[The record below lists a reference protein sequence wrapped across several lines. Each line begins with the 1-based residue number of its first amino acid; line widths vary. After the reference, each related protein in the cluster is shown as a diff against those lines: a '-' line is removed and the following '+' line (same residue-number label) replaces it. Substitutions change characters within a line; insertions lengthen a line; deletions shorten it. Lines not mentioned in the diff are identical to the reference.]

1 MSGFSTRL
9 QQPQQ
14 RWKPMFAKRHSVA
27 CSSLKLFISVMLF
40 CAFLCSVPVTGWS
53 DLLTL
58 QSGETLSGR
67 LLRIKNSTL
76 VFRTS
81 LEGQMMLPVDRA
93 KKLTTDALFSIQLS
107 DGETLIGRFGQSEEG
122 QVLFPPDPTRTLRL
136 TLEGITEALPI
147 PTTIAPRQEKEE
159 SLPKIEPDTGLRLQ
173 TSGYDVGAVSQDQ
186 GESDS
191 PTWPALTENMRKPL
205 GSFLQEED
213 ERMKEGDALP
223 PPLLRARGLTAAP
236 IDTLSLRPRLLSSEG
251 TQTLSG
257 LDGIFR
263 NTEQFWLP
271 SLTDQD
277 FQLRLQHRPGEN
289 FQD

>member
-1 MSGFSTRL
+1 
-9 QQPQQ
+9 
-14 RWKPMFAKRHSVA
+14 MFTKRHRVA
-27 CSSLKLFISVMLF
+27 CSPLKLFISVMLL
-40 CAFLCSVPVTGWS
+40 CAFFCSVPVTGWS

-58 QSGETLSGR
+58 QSDETLSGR

-107 DGETLIGRFGQSEEG
+107 DGKTLIGRFGQSEEG
-122 QVLFPPDPTRTLRL
+122 QVLFPPDPTRTLPL

-147 PTTIAPRQEKEE
+147 PTTTPPRQEREE
-159 SLPKIEPDTGLRLQ
+159 DLPKIEPDTGLRLQ
-173 TSGYDVGAVSQDQ
+173 TSGYDIEAVGQDK
-186 GESDS
+186 GESVS
-191 PTWPALTENMRKPL
+191 PPWPALTENLRKPL
-205 GSFLQEED
+205 GSSLQDKD
-213 ERMKEGDALP
+213 ERMKDGDTLP
-223 PPLLRARGLTAAP
+223 PPLLRAQGLTTAP
-236 IDTLSLRPRLLSSEG
+236 VDTLSLRPRLLSSEG

-257 LDGIFR
+257 LNSIFR

-271 SLTDQD
+271 SLGSQD
-277 FQLRLQHRPGEN
+277 FQLRLQHRPGES